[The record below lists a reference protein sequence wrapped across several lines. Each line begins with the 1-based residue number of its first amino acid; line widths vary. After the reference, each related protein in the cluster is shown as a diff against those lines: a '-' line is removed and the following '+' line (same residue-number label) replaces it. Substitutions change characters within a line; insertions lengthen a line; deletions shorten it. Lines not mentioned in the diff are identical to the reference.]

1 MDKGDA
7 LDPKGLIREAFR
19 IDGIDSADCR
29 TIFLDWALSTEAG
42 GDMRAKVEALLTRYE
57 AEPVDHPMRM
67 VLLEGLEKARAPA
80 RRGGWKSRP
89 R

>member
-1 MDKGDA
+1 MSASDP

-29 TIFLDWALSTEAG
+29 TIFLDWALSTSGE
-42 GDMRAKVEALLTRYE
+42 GDMRANVEALLVRYD
-57 AEPVDHPMRM
+57 AEPEDHPMRA
-67 VLLEGLEKARAPA
+67 VLIEGLEKARTPA

>member
-1 MDKGDA
+1 MSAPDP

-29 TIFLDWALSTEAG
+29 TIFLDWALSTGAG
-42 GDMRAKVEALLTRYE
+42 DDMRAKVEELLSRYA
-57 AEPVDHPMRM
+57 AEPEDHPMRA
-67 VLLEGLEKARAPA
+67 VLIEGLEQARAPA

>member
-57 AEPVDHPMRM
+57 AEPVDHPMR
-67 VLLEGLEKARAPA
+67 
-80 RRGGWKSRP
+80 
-89 R
+89 